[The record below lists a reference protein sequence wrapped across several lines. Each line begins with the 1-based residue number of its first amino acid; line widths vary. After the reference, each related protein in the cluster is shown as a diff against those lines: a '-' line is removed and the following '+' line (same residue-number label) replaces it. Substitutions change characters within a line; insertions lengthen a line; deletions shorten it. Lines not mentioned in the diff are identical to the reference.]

1 MTKRIET
8 LVDIAEALG
17 ELKRID
23 PRLEGVHAAA
33 GEVPLRREPP
43 GLGGLLRIVVG
54 QQLSVQSARAI
65 WRRLAPAVEGR
76 APAEIAALPDET
88 FAAAGLSRPKIRTVR
103 AVCDAVA
110 NGLALEPLAE
120 TPREAVHERLC
131 AIRGVGPWT
140 ADIWLMFCAGHPDVF
155 PVGDLA
161 LRQATARALL
171 AEETGTPERV
181 AAEAE
186 RWAPYRSTAARLLW
200 AWYGATRRGATAV
213 PV

>member
-1 MTKRIET
+1 MARRIET

-23 PRLEGVHAAA
+23 PRLAAVHAAA

-43 GLGGLLRIVVG
+43 GLAGLLRIVVG

-65 WRRLAPAVEGR
+65 WGRLEPAIAQLEPGEV
-76 APAEIAALPDET
+76 AALPDGT
-88 FAAAGLSRPKIRTVR
+88 FAAAGLSRPKMRTVR
-103 AVCDAVA
+103 AVCQAVA
-110 NGLALEPLAE
+110 DGLALEPLAE
-120 TPREAVHERLC
+120 EPREAVHERLC
-131 AIRGVGPWT
+131 AIRGIGPWT

-171 AEETGTPERV
+171 SEASGAPDRV
-181 AAEAE
+181 AEEAE
-186 RWAPYRSTAARLLW
+186 RWRPYRSTAARLLW
-200 AWYGATRRGATAV
+200 AWYGATRRGAEAV